1 MSSTKNARTGTTKV
15 SLVLVSLSE
24 PKLMLFHKSTMFGLP
39 RGLSLRLFDNASL
52 TSGLFSSSSKSGV
65 PNGPSVS
72 DPLPRS
78 AAQPTTAGAKF
89 ASAQN
94 TFFHPVAGQLPAN
107 SSVDN
112 NYARKGPSVTH
123 GYGVYPGG
131 SRYTYILEASVSSK
145 SDLQSL
151 SDRMSP
157 HDADDDS
164 IMSFSGEISSVRAC
178 SSTETLLSTL
188 ALAAENHHDDSDVDD
203 ALSTHP
209 PRRIVPA
216 NLPALIVAQK
226 STGSGIINLSL
237 PEGAR
242 DSGIVLLLACSSF
255 PISGSGS
262 SSDSDSD
269 STAAGEPCR
278 QRTYSSTSAARPDP
292 RQIHPP
298 NAYPTRSA
306 APAALRRQDMVV
318 RDEQPG
324 SSRQPKLDRPA
335 ADGRQ
340 AFPPGLSSS
349 PPPSPVADRHPELH
363 SAPPPVR
370 RERRESFSVPAPRP
384 NEPPVSSRPPDA
396 RVAGPSSSAPSRP
409 PPQRS
414 RTLSDQSQRPT
425 LPPSAPAAS
434 NRTHPADP
442 RDVVSAPVQIPQAG
456 APARPQPILNTRCV
470 RWNENLICPSPIP
483 THQRRKGWF
492 NRRGYVC
499 SSLTFFSPP
508 TFRSPFLTEINCGR
522 TSARTSLHRK
532 ARNTLSTYKITQ
544 IMA

>member
-1 MSSTKNARTGTTKV
+1 MSSTKNARTGTT
-15 SLVLVSLSE
+15 
-24 PKLMLFHKSTMFGLP
+24 KSTMFGLP
-39 RGLSLRLFDNASL
+39 RGLSLRLFDNSSL

-65 PNGPSVS
+65 PNGSSVS

-94 TFFHPVAGQLPAN
+94 TFFHPVAGQLPTN
-107 SSVDN
+107 SAVDN

-188 ALAAENHHDDSDVDD
+188 ALTAENHHDDSDVDD
-203 ALSTHP
+203 ALPTHP
-209 PRRIVPA
+209 PSRIVPA

-237 PEGAR
+237 PEG
-242 DSGIVLLLACSSF
+242 
-255 PISGSGS
+255 SGS

-278 QRTYSSTSAARPDP
+278 QRTYCSTSAARPDP
-292 RQIHPP
+292 RQIHPS
-298 NAYPTRSA
+298 NAYPARSA
-306 APAALRRQDMVV
+306 APAALHRQDMVV

-324 SSRQPKLDRPA
+324 SSRQSKLDRPV

-384 NEPPVSSRPPDA
+384 NEPPVLSRPPDA

-425 LPPSAPAAS
+425 LPPSTPAAS
-434 NRTHPADP
+434 NRMHPADP
-442 RDVVSAPVQIPQAG
+442 RDVVSAPAQIPQAG

-492 NRRGYVC
+492 NRRGDQLWTNVGAYKPAPQGQEYPLDLQNYPDYGVGWMNEEGVRIDMQHR
-499 SSLTFFSPP
+499 LMPKVL
-508 TFRSPFLTEINCGR
+508 RSALKRPKYPQGHANSI
-522 TSARTSLHRK
+522 
-532 ARNTLSTYKITQ
+532 
-544 IMA
+544 